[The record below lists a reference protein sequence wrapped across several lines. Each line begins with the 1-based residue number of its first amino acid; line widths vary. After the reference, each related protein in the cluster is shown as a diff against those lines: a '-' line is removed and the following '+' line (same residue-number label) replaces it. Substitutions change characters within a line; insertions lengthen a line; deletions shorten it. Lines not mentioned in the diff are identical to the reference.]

1 MRQPMVR
8 PWLVDTFLQA
18 TVRLGEELT
27 RKQRVQLIAF
37 HTYRTPSQGEPTLVH
52 GQISDTRH
60 WIPTVFSAD
69 CVRHFEDE
77 QERSLTSVAGGVVIL
92 QQYKFQARPESTGN
106 AESGYGCH
114 LWVDRIAYMGLDG
127 STVIGNPALFIDN
140 PEARAKTITLARAPM
155 ADQTGAHMSGALTKK
170 VYPTDDAQS
179 VKPSSPWHAP
189 ASRPAAQN
197 DNSLTTP
204 SVTELLPTE
213 DQLALLD
220 EVPESVSEP
229 SLRAV
234 DHYAAEFRQT
244 INTLPNYYTDILD
257 SLTSHMEALTKI
269 PGTSAS
275 RDTMPLPTMVSQV
288 GDSGAESEHLDDI
301 PCGQQ
306 VRDTHYDLTSQDDS
320 AGFSFQTYAAS
331 FQSTQLSTS
340 QDSMVD
346 DATASATNG
355 PTDPFPPDN
364 TGYNHD
370 PDHEDDMPCSPDL
383 FRSSEPNLTADGSRH
398 LVNSTTS
405 PCLQTYASSLSN
417 DGWGRSSSPDT
428 TSSQASVVNVSFQT
442 LVRLQRALSPTCDL
456 ASQSIGSSRAP
467 SPARQP
473 FPLQVGAGLPPRAHG
488 KPPHHNTPEDSVE
501 VSEAVSSEDI
511 SVVGYQTDDT
521 VEVSTDDETFNR
533 GLRLA
538 TSTLFSDPNR
548 APTVSTLAPAPPKD
562 HRLGTPQ
569 RPGRTGVT
577 VRLRRKPLRRVAV
590 LSRENSND
598 DDIDVPSQQLPK
610 RRKQR
615 AARIIPTTVRPTR
628 KRRGV
633 PAKPVITVTTSPINP
648 PLSAPPPDPAP
659 SVANS
664 SFSTLRRLHQSRS
677 RAIHSLATRSLDD
690 TLAEPTHGPLGQPN
704 PVSPRKRRRLTPPSD
719 FEPQQALGLQDSSPE
734 LLAPHLPRPDVS
746 VDFNSWDF

>member
-1 MRQPMVR
+1 MVR

-92 QQYKFQARPESTGN
+92 QQYKFQARPELTGN

-140 PEARAKTITLARAPM
+140 PEARAKTITLVQAPM
-155 ADQTGAHMSGALTKK
+155 ADHKGTHMSGALTKK
-170 VYPTDDAQS
+170 VYPTDDAQPA
-179 VKPSSPWHAP
+179 KPSSSWHAP
-189 ASRPAAQN
+189 ACQSTAQN

-204 SVTELLPTE
+204 SVAELLPTE

-220 EVPESVSEP
+220 EVPESESEP

-234 DHYAAEFRQT
+234 DRYAAEFRQT

-257 SLTSHMEALTKI
+257 SLTSRMEALTKI

-275 RDTMPLPTMVSQV
+275 RDTMPLPTMVGQV
-288 GDSGAESEHLDDI
+288 GDSDAESEHLDDI

-331 FQSTQLSTS
+331 FQSTQPSTRPS
-340 QDSMVD
+340 SD
-346 DATASATNG
+346 
-355 PTDPFPPDN
+355 
-364 TGYNHD
+364 
-370 PDHEDDMPCSPDL
+370 
-383 FRSSEPNLTADGSRH
+383 SSEHCRPPVISHRNLPDRLGI
-398 LVNSTTS
+398 
-405 PCLQTYASSLSN
+405 P
-417 DGWGRSSSPDT
+417 SSP
-428 TSSQASVVNVSFQT
+428 N
-442 LVRLQRALSPTCDL
+442 SPV
-456 ASQSIGSSRAP
+456 QN
-467 SPARQP
+467 SPA
-473 FPLQVGAGLPPRAHG
+473 GG
-488 KPPHHNTPEDSVE
+488 
-501 VSEAVSSEDI
+501 
-511 SVVGYQTDDT
+511 GYQTDDT

-533 GLRLA
+533 GLRLV
-538 TSTLFSDPNR
+538 TSTLYSDPNR
-548 APTVSTLAPAPPKD
+548 APIVSTLASAPTKD
-562 HRLGTPQ
+562 HRSGPPQ

-577 VRLRRKPLRRVAV
+577 VRLRREPLRRVAV
-590 LSRENSND
+590 LSHENSND

-615 AARIIPTTVRPTR
+615 AARITPTTVRPTR

-677 RAIHSLATRSLDD
+677 HAIHSLATRPLDD
-690 TLAEPTHGPLGQPN
+690 VLAEPTRGPLCRPN
-704 PVSPRKRRRLTPPSD
+704 PVSPRKRRRVTPPSD